1 MLNKLL
7 KAKRILDENPKVSLR
22 TFIQKTGL
30 TSKDY
35 DFLISNNIIEKRGK
49 TKGVSYYWV
58 GKSPDY
64 EMLQAMIG
72 SNNFS
77 DTPSLLDVIVDKY
90 EITLRVSQNVTLRLI
105 NNDKV
110 SIRRDD
116 GNEVV
121 FSDPVRL
128 KEVLSLIS

>member
-22 TFIQKTGL
+22 TFIQKNGL

-64 EMLQAMIG
+64 DMVQDMIG
-72 SNNFS
+72 ANNFS